1 MAVNGIEAIDG
12 LPQVHSSIDVSSVA
26 NQPTFIDTIM
36 TSVTNVNDT
45 LNGAE
50 SLAQKAAL
58 GESIPSHELMLAMER
73 ARLELNLALQ
83 VRNKLLDAYQE
94 VMRMQI

>member
-1 MAVNGIEAIDG
+1 MAINGIEAIG
-12 LPQVHSSIDVSSVA
+12 ELPQVYTPVETSNTAAS
-26 NQPTFIDTIM
+26 PTFIDTVM
-36 TSVTNVNDT
+36 ASVSSVNDS
-45 LNGAE
+45 LNHSEA
-50 SLAQKAAL
+50 LVQNAAL